1 MKALT
6 KTKGAFPNQNSLL
19 KLLYIGIRNTSKKR
33 TMPIQSWSLTISQLV
48 IFFAGRLDK
57 ELRL

>member
-6 KTKGAFPNQNSLL
+6 KTKGAFPNQSSLL
-19 KLLYIGIRNTSKKR
+19 KLLYIGIQNTSKKR